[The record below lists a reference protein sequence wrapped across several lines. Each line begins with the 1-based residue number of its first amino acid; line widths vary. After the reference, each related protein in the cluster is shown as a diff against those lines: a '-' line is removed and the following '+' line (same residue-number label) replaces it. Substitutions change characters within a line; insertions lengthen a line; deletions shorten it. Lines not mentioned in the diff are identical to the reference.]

1 MIIELREVS
10 VAVKDVEAAAA
21 KLRAMGFN
29 PAPVYHD
36 PVPLVESSSAS
47 VKLPNT
53 HFGVMSSLG
62 DNATPISR
70 FIDKRGEG
78 LFSFTF
84 LVTKIEDVMDLWRK
98 AGVDFVLDKTLEIED
113 GINAGNIKVP
123 LLRVNWTRPSTVLG
137 LCIELHEFRNR
148 DGSTFDPSKYE

>member
-10 VAVKDVEAAAA
+10 IAVKDVEAATTQ
-21 KLRAMGFN
+21 LRAMGFN

-36 PVPLVESSSAS
+36 PVPLVESSSS
-47 VKLPNT
+47 SIKVPNT

-62 DNATPISR
+62 DNTPISR

-84 LVTKIEDVMDLWRK
+84 LVTKIEDVMDLWKK
-98 AGVDFVLDKTLEIED
+98 AGVKFVLDEPLEVENGTNVGHIT
-113 GINAGNIKVP
+113 VP
-123 LLRVNWTRPSTVLG
+123 RLRVNWTRPSTVLG
-137 LCIELHEFRNR
+137 VCIELHEFRNR